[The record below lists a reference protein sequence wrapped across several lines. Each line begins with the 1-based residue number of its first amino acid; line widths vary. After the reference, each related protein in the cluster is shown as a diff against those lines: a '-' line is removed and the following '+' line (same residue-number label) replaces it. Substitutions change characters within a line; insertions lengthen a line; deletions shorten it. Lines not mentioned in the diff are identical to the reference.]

1 MSAAD
6 ETGRLDI
13 DTLTTGASAA
23 QQRFLQ
29 ELPDLLRSTLGGAR
43 GGGGGEGRQ
52 VGEDRGGGRWGG
64 LPQYDAGAR
73 RASRTGAMALGVGW
87 WHATGARSRHQA
99 RD

>member
-29 ELPDLLRSTLGGAR
+29 ELPQLMRDTLT
-43 GGGGGEGRQ
+43 
-52 VGEDRGGGRWGG
+52 GEDSYPERSCRSLVTGSWCSPCF
-64 LPQYDAGAR
+64 LPLPLCLPPAPSPLQSCLPTSP
-73 RASRTGAMALGVGW
+73 RAHVT
-87 WHATGARSRHQA
+87 
-99 RD
+99 